1 MNFNFLSLLIFFF
14 LFGDLSAQQN
24 IISPFEKAKNNILL
38 LKNKGVVPIRKID
51 DAKIAIINIGDE
63 KESAFLTCLEK
74 YTKIDAFNIPTDGDL
89 TSMLPLF
96 QDIISNHNL
105 LIIKYDTETEIG
117 PTMKSF
123 INYFSKESK
132 IILSVFGKPE
142 NAVDVFNE
150 FDPDALFLA
159 VKNGALEQEI
169 MAQAIFGAIDLKPQE
184 LKNYFADFPLVLS
197 LFVPNL
203 NRLGFATPDVVK
215 MDSILLYEKI
225 QQIVE
230 EGINKEAFPGAQ
242 VLVAKDGKI
251 IYHEVFGFHTYQNEV
266 SVKHSDIYD
275 LASVTK
281 ISAGLPIIMQL
292 HSIGE
297 FDLNATWGDYYP
309 EFRHTNKA
317 DLKWKDI
324 LSHQARLEPW
334 LPNWKLTQRRSG
346 KFKWFTVRKKP
357 SEKYSIQLRED
368 LYLNKKYRPK
378 ILKAIKKS
386 PLLKE
391 YGYKYSGLAFYVLP
405 DMLTNM
411 IKTDFETYLNE
422 KIYKPLGA
430 TTLGFKPLEKFPKS
444 RIVPTERDSVFRHTL
459 MQGIVHDEG
468 ANMMGQVSGNAGLF
482 SNANDLAK
490 LMQMYL
496 NQGTYGGIEYI
507 APETIALFTKCHFC
521 EDGNRRGLGFDKPM
535 IDYVRSESHTAKEAS
550 SASYGHSGYTG
561 TFVWMDPKY
570 DLLFI
575 FMSNRVYPSRTHRNI
590 YKLDIRPRIQEA
602 IYDSI
607 YEWKK
612 KEAKRKLRME

>member
-1 MNFNFLSLLIFFF
+1 MKFKYLFF
-14 LFGDLSAQQN
+14 LIVSFFISDLDAQEKN
-24 IISPFEKAKNNILL
+24 ILPFENAKKNILL
-38 LKNKGVVPIRKID
+38 LKNEGVVPIKNIVNS
-51 DAKIAIINIGDE
+51 KIAVINIGDE
-63 KESAFLTCLEK
+63 KKSEFLTSLEK
-74 YTKIDAFNIPTDGDL
+74 YTSIDAFNIPTDGDL

-96 QDIISNHNL
+96 QNIISNHNL

-117 PTMKSF
+117 PTIKSF

-132 IILSVFGKPE
+132 IILSVFGNPK
-142 NAVDVFNE
+142 NVKDLFNE
-150 FDPDALFLA
+150 FEPDALFLA
-159 VKNGALEQEI
+159 LKDGILEQQI

-184 LKNYFADFPLVLS
+184 LNTYFDDFPMTLS

-203 NRLGFATPDVVK
+203 NRLGYATPDVVK
-215 MDSILLYEKI
+215 MDSSLLYKRI
-225 QQIVE
+225 KQIVN
-230 EGINKEAFPGAQ
+230 EGIRKEAFPGAQ

-251 IYHEVFGFHTYQNEV
+251 IYHETFGFHTYQNEV
-266 SVKHSDIYD
+266 PVQHSDIYD

-292 HSIGE
+292 HTNGQ
-297 FDLNATWGDYYP
+297 FDLNATWGDYHP
-309 EFRHTNKA
+309 AFKHTNK
-317 DLKWKDI
+317 DELKWIDI

-334 LPNWKLTQRRSG
+334 LPNWKLTQRRNG
-346 KFKWFTVRKKP
+346 KFKWFTVRKKK
-357 SEKYSIQLRED
+357 SEKYSIPIRED
-368 LYLNKKYRPK
+368 LFLNKKYRSK

-405 DMLTNM
+405 DMLSNM
-411 IKTDFETYLNE
+411 IHEDFETYLNK
-422 KIYKPLGA
+422 KIYQPLGA
-430 TTLGFKPLEKFPKS
+430 TTLGFKPLERFPKS

-482 SNANDLAK
+482 SSTNDLAK

-496 NQGTYGGIEYI
+496 NHGNYGGTQYI
-507 APETIALFTKCHFC
+507 APETIDIFTKCHFC

-535 IDYVRSESHTAKEAS
+535 IDYVKGDSHTAKEAS
-550 SASYGHSGYTG
+550 PASYGHSGYTG

-575 FMSNRVYPSRTHRNI
+575 FMSNRVYPSRSHRNI
-590 YKLDIRPRIQEA
+590 YELDIRPRIQEA

-612 KEAKRKLRME
+612 KEAKKKMGL